1 MDGRRPE
8 PRQRD
13 EQSRH
18 RTTEAGKQTDNGQG
32 LTIFL
37 PPSSL
42 SASPIYRCTG
52 CRPTFRIPLISGES
66 RKASNKLKSKP
77 SNLNNLL
84 TKSILSC

>member
-42 SASPIYRCTG
+42 SASLVYRCTG
-52 CRPTFRIPLISGES
+52 CRLTFLIPLILG
-66 RKASNKLKSKP
+66 
-77 SNLNNLL
+77 
-84 TKSILSC
+84 